1 MRTVFVMGTT
11 FSPLAHTKWKNSVGD
26 QPFSVCPYHTGG
38 GFEVMF
44 AYDCG
49 TAYSS
54 WTKESWQPATEEKI
68 IKAPIKAAPVD
79 KLDRPEVLQ
88 WRHIDPTNTFSK
100 FRM

>member
-1 MRTVFVMGTT
+1 MKLG
-11 FSPLAHTKWKNSVGD
+11 WK
-26 QPFSVCPYHTGG
+26 
-38 GFEVMF
+38 
-44 AYDCG
+44 CG

-79 KLDRPEVLQ
+79 ELDRPEVLQ